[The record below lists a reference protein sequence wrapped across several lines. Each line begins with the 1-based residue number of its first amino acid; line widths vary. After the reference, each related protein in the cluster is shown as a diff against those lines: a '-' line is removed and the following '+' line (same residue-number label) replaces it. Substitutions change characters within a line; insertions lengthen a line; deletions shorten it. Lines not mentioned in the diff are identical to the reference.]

1 MQQITNEGLQKF
13 LSPRR
18 EISCYI
24 EMNLEDSY
32 EILRNKQ
39 IYNWKIERNAEDSK
53 FFGTGVCQKMTL
65 ETIMTDFGS
74 QVRTINPVSGVT
86 GFTFSTP
93 LFYITEVIQ
102 DEVANKITYTA
113 YDGLYFAT
121 LHKIKEANLPSTYT
135 IKELAEKAVALI
147 PELSGVDT
155 SSFPANLP
163 FTSANLSGEETCREI
178 FDDIAEA
185 TQTNYYVNSEN
196 KVCFKRM
203 NTIVSVNVPKTA
215 YFEATTGAVYVLK
228 TIMSVTELGDNASST
243 ATGSPDVSGIEVTQ
257 YVRENCFYTQ
267 LKDTELNN
275 VLQQA
280 INNVGNSYLYEYSI
294 KWRGI
299 TATEPFD
306 IISFANR
313 DGLYVETVLFND
325 TISYNGGL
333 IEQSSWSYKAQDE
346 TEESSGIS
354 ERINNTFA
362 RVNKVD
368 NTVKIHA
375 GLINNLQEEYA
386 ELNVTVDG
394 INTKVQKNSGDISTL
409 NQTATEINTQVQ
421 KNTGD
426 ISTLNQT
433 ATELRSEVTDANNNA
448 SQAVQTANSF
458 SQRITNAEGSISS
471 IELTM
476 DGVIYQ
482 NDQGTTVINGS
493 NITTGYISANRIS
506 GGTIDADTINVSN
519 LNASNLT
526 KGLVSANRIS
536 DSNNYLS
543 NLYATNVYTAINYAQ
558 TVQLVTSG
566 ASGLENNGTVLK
578 PNGVYIKNGGSTT
591 LLATWQQMANGGSS
605 TKTAVFG

>member
-24 EMNLEDSY
+24 EMNLEDTY
-32 EILRNKQ
+32 EILRKEQ

-74 QVRTINPVSGVT
+74 QVRTINPVSGVS

-93 LFYITEVIQ
+93 FFYITEVIQ

-155 SSFPANLP
+155 SSLNLP

-196 KVCFKRM
+196 ILCFKRM

-215 YFEATTGAVYVLK
+215 YFEATTGAAYVLK
-228 TIMSVTELGDNASST
+228 TIMSVTELGDNASAT

-267 LKDTELNN
+267 LKDTQLKNA
-275 VLQQA
+275 LQYA

-346 TEESSGIS
+346 TEESSGIG

-448 SQAVQTANSF
+448 SQAIQTANSF

-526 KGLVSANRIS
+526 KGLVSASRIS

-566 ASGLENNGTVLK
+566 ASGLENSGTVLK

-591 LLATWQQMANGGSS
+591 LLATWQQMAEGGTTT

>member
-1 MQQITNEGLQKF
+1 MQQITNDGLQKF

-32 EILRNKQ
+32 EILRAKQ

-65 ETIMTDFGS
+65 ETIMTNFS
-74 QVRTINPVSGVT
+74 SPVRTINPVSGVS

-102 DEVANKITYTA
+102 DEVANKITYTG

-121 LHKIKEANLPSTYT
+121 QHKIKEANLPSTYT

-155 SSFPANLP
+155 SSLNLP

-196 KVCFKRM
+196 ILCFKRM

-267 LKDTELNN
+267 LKDTQIKNA
-275 VLQQA
+275 LQYA

-306 IISFANR
+306 IISFANK
-313 DGLYVETVLFND
+313 DGVYVEAVLFND

-346 TEESSGIS
+346 TEESSGIG

-421 KNTGD
+421 KNTGE

-448 SQAVQTANSF
+448 SQAIQTANGF

-506 GGTIDADTINVSN
+506 GGTIDADTINVNN

-526 KGLVSANRIS
+526 KGLVSASRIS

-566 ASGLENNGTVLK
+566 ASGLENSGTVLK

>member
-1 MQQITNEGLQKF
+1 MQQITNDGLQKF

-18 EISCYI
+18 EISCKI
-24 EMNLEDSY
+24 EVNLEDSFRFLI
-32 EILRNKQ
+32 EKQ

-65 ETIMTDFGS
+65 ETIMTNFGS
-74 QVRTINPVSGVT
+74 QVRTINPVCGVS

-155 SSFPANLP
+155 SSLNLP

-196 KVCFKRM
+196 ILCFKRM
-203 NTIVSVNVPKTA
+203 NTIVSVNIPKTA
-215 YFEATTGAVYVLK
+215 YFEATTGAAYVLK
-228 TIMSVTELGDNASST
+228 TIMSVTELGDNASAT

-267 LKDTELNN
+267 LNDTQIKNA
-275 VLQQA
+275 LQYA
-280 INNVGNSYLYEYSI
+280 INNAGNSYLYEYSI

-313 DGLYVETVLFND
+313 DGVYVEAVLFND

-333 IEQSSWSYKAQDE
+333 IEESSWSYKAQDE
-346 TEESSGIS
+346 TEESSGIG

-448 SQAVQTANSF
+448 TQAIQTANGF
-458 SQRITNAEGSISS
+458 SQRISNAEGNISS
-471 IELTM
+471 IEHTM

-482 NDQGTTVINGS
+482 NSSGTTVINGS

-526 KGLVSANRIS
+526 KGLVSASRIS

-566 ASGLENNGTVLK
+566 ASGLENSGTVLK

>member
-24 EMNLEDSY
+24 EMNLEDTY
-32 EILRNKQ
+32 EILRKEQ

-74 QVRTINPVSGVT
+74 QVRTINPVSGVS

-155 SSFPANLP
+155 SSLNLP

-196 KVCFKRM
+196 ILCFKRM

-267 LKDTELNN
+267 LKDTQIKNA
-275 VLQQA
+275 LQYA

-306 IISFANR
+306 IISFANK

-346 TEESSGIS
+346 TEESSGIG

-448 SQAVQTANSF
+448 SQAIQTANSF

-506 GGTIDADTINVSN
+506 GGTIDADTINVNN

-566 ASGLENNGTVLK
+566 ASGLENSGTVLK

>member
-24 EMNLEDSY
+24 EMNLEDTY
-32 EILRNKQ
+32 EILRDKQ

-155 SSFPANLP
+155 SSLNLP

-196 KVCFKRM
+196 ILCFKRM

-267 LKDTELNN
+267 LKDTQLKNA
-275 VLQQA
+275 LQYA

-346 TEESSGIS
+346 TEESSGIG

-448 SQAVQTANSF
+448 SQAIQTANSF

-506 GGTIDADTINVSN
+506 GGTIDADTINVNN

-526 KGLVSANRIS
+526 KGYIDSGRIS
-536 DSNNYLS
+536 DSGNHLGSLYVTK
-543 NLYATNVYTAINYAQ
+543 LYAMGNYSGTILLVNSASPNTWDTNHTKLDKTGVRI
-558 TVQLVTSG
+558 VS
-566 ASGLENNGTVLK
+566 NGT
-578 PNGVYIKNGGSTT
+578 
-591 LLATWQQMANGGSS
+591 QQAYKSWSDILSGTSS
-605 TKTAVFG
+605 GTTAVFG

>member
-1 MQQITNEGLQKF
+1 MQQITNDGLQKF

-18 EISCYI
+18 EISCKI
-24 EMNLEDSY
+24 EMNLEDSFRFLI
-32 EILRNKQ
+32 EKQ

-65 ETIMTDFGS
+65 ETIMTNFGS
-74 QVRTINPVSGVT
+74 QARTINPVCGVS

-121 LHKIKEANLPSTYT
+121 MHKIKEANLPSTYT

-155 SSFPANLP
+155 SSLNLP

-196 KVCFKRM
+196 ILCFKRM
-203 NTIVSVNVPKTA
+203 NTIVSVNIPKTA
-215 YFEATTGAVYVLK
+215 YFEATTGAAYVLK
-228 TIMSVTELGDNASST
+228 TIMSVTELGDNASAT

-257 YVRENCFYTQ
+257 YVRDNCFYTQ
-267 LKDTELNN
+267 LKDAQIKNA
-275 VLQQA
+275 LQYA

-313 DGLYVETVLFND
+313 DGVYVETVLFND

-346 TEESSGIS
+346 TEESSGIG

-448 SQAVQTANSF
+448 SQAIQTANGF
-458 SQRITNAEGSISS
+458 SQRISNAEGSISS

-493 NITTGYISANRIS
+493 NITTGSISANRIS
-506 GGTIDADTINVSN
+506 GGTIDANTINVDN

-526 KGLVSANRIS
+526 KGLVSASRIS

-591 LLATWQQMANGGSS
+591 LLATWQEMASGGSS

>member
-32 EILRNKQ
+32 EILRAKQ

-74 QVRTINPVSGVT
+74 QVRTINPVSGVS

-196 KVCFKRM
+196 IVCFKRM

-448 SQAVQTANSF
+448 SQAVQTANGF
-458 SQRITNAEGSISS
+458 SQRISNAEGSISS

-506 GGTIDADTINVSN
+506 GGTIDADTINVNN

-536 DSNNYLS
+536 NSDNYLA

-566 ASGLENNGTVLK
+566 ASGLENSGTVLK

-591 LLATWQQMANGGSS
+591 LLATWQEMANGGSS

>member
-24 EMNLEDSY
+24 EMHLEDSY

-74 QVRTINPVSGVT
+74 QVRTINPVSGVS

-93 LFYITEVIQ
+93 FFYITEVIQ

-155 SSFPANLP
+155 STLNLP

-196 KVCFKRM
+196 ILCFKRM

-215 YFEATTGAVYVLK
+215 YFEATTGAAYVLK
-228 TIMSVTELGDNASST
+228 TIMSVTELGDNASAT

-267 LKDTELNN
+267 LKDTQLKNA
-275 VLQQA
+275 LQYA

-313 DGLYVETVLFND
+313 DGVYVETVLFND

-346 TEESSGIS
+346 TEESSGIG

-448 SQAVQTANSF
+448 SQAVQTANGF

-471 IELTM
+471 IEHTM

-482 NDQGTTVINGS
+482 NSSGTTVINGS

-543 NLYATNVYTAINYAQ
+543 NLYATNVYTAVNYAQ
-558 TVQLVTSG
+558 TVQLVSSG
-566 ASGLENNGTVLK
+566 GAGLENYGTILK
-578 PNGVYIKNGGSTT
+578 PNGVYVKNGGSTT
-591 LLATWQQMANGGSS
+591 LLATWQQMAEGGTTT

>member
-1 MQQITNEGLQKF
+1 MQQISNEGLQKF

-24 EMNLEDSY
+24 EMNLEDTY
-32 EILRNKQ
+32 EILRKEQ

-155 SSFPANLP
+155 SSLNLP

-196 KVCFKRM
+196 ILCFKRM

-215 YFEATTGAVYVLK
+215 YFEATTGAAYVLK
-228 TIMSVTELGDNASST
+228 TIMSVTELGDNASAT

-267 LKDTELNN
+267 LKDTQLKNA
-275 VLQQA
+275 LQYA

-313 DGLYVETVLFND
+313 DGLYVEAVLFND

-346 TEESSGIS
+346 TEESSGIG

-394 INTKVQKNSGDISTL
+394 INTKVQKNTGDISTL

-448 SQAVQTANSF
+448 SQAIQTANGF
-458 SQRITNAEGSISS
+458 SQRISNAEGRVSS

-482 NDQGTTVINGS
+482 NDSGTTVINGS
-493 NITTGYISANRIS
+493 NITTGSISANRIS
-506 GGTIDADTINVSN
+506 GGTIDANTINVDN

-536 DSNNYLS
+536 DSNNYLA
-543 NLYATNVYTAINYAQ
+543 NLYATNVYTAVNYAQ
-558 TVQLVTSG
+558 TVQLVSSSG
-566 ASGLENNGTVLK
+566 AGLENNGTVLK
-578 PNGVYIKNGGSTT
+578 PNGVYIKNGGSAT

>member
-24 EMNLEDSY
+24 EMHLEDSY

-74 QVRTINPVSGVT
+74 QVRTINPVSGVS

-93 LFYITEVIQ
+93 FFYITEVIQ

-155 SSFPANLP
+155 STLNLP

-196 KVCFKRM
+196 ILCFKRM

-215 YFEATTGAVYVLK
+215 YFEATTGAAYVLK
-228 TIMSVTELGDNASST
+228 TIMSVTELGDNASAT

-267 LKDTELNN
+267 LKDTQLKNA
-275 VLQQA
+275 LQYA

-313 DGLYVETVLFND
+313 DGVYVETVLFND

-346 TEESSGIS
+346 TEESSGIG

-448 SQAVQTANSF
+448 SQAVQTANGF

-519 LNASNLT
+519 LNAANLT
-526 KGLVSANRIS
+526 KGLISANRIS
-536 DSNNYLS
+536 DANNYLT
-543 NLYATNVYTAINYAQ
+543 NLYATNIYTAINYAQ

-566 ASGLENNGTVLK
+566 ASGLENSGTVLK

>member
-74 QVRTINPVSGVT
+74 QVRTINPVSGVS

-135 IKELAEKAVALI
+135 IKELAEKAVALV

-267 LKDTELNN
+267 LKDAQLKNA
-275 VLQQA
+275 LQYA

-306 IISFANR
+306 IISFANK
-313 DGLYVETVLFND
+313 DGLYVEAVLFND

-409 NQTATEINTQVQ
+409 NQTATE
-421 KNTGD
+421 
-426 ISTLNQT
+426 
-433 ATELRSEVTDANNNA
+433 LRSEVTDANNNA
-448 SQAVQTANSF
+448 SQAIQTANGF

-543 NLYATNVYTAINYAQ
+543 NLYATNVYTAVNYAQ
-558 TVQLVTSG
+558 TVQLVSSG
-566 ASGLENNGTVLK
+566 GAGLENYGTILK
-578 PNGVYIKNGGSTT
+578 PNGVYVKNGGSTT

>member
-1 MQQITNEGLQKF
+1 MQQITNDGLQKF

-24 EMNLEDSY
+24 EMNLEDTY
-32 EILRNKQ
+32 EILRKEQ

-65 ETIMTDFGS
+65 ETIMTNFGS
-74 QVRTINPVSGVT
+74 QVRTINPVSGVS

-102 DEVANKITYTA
+102 DEVANKITYTG

-121 LHKIKEANLPSTYT
+121 LHKIKEANLPSTCT

-155 SSFPANLP
+155 STLNLP

-196 KVCFKRM
+196 ILCFKRM

-215 YFEATTGAVYVLK
+215 YFEATTGAAYVLK
-228 TIMSVTELGDNASST
+228 TIMSVTELGDNASAT

-267 LKDTELNN
+267 LKDTQLKNA
-275 VLQQA
+275 LQYA

-313 DGLYVETVLFND
+313 DGVYVETVLFND

-346 TEESSGIS
+346 TEESSGIG
-354 ERINNTFA
+354 ERINNTYA

-448 SQAVQTANSF
+448 SQAVQTANGF

-506 GGTIDADTINVSN
+506 GGTIDADTINVNN

-566 ASGLENNGTVLK
+566 ASGLENSGTVLK
-578 PNGVYIKNGGSTT
+578 PNGVYTKQNGGLT
-591 LLATWQQMANGGSS
+591 LLATWQQMADGGTTT

>member
-65 ETIMTDFGS
+65 ETIMTNFGS
-74 QVRTINPVSGVT
+74 QVRTINPVSGVS

-135 IKELAEKAVALI
+135 IKELAEKAVALV

-155 SSFPANLP
+155 SSLNLP

-196 KVCFKRM
+196 ILCFKRI

-267 LKDTELNN
+267 LKDTQLKNA
-275 VLQQA
+275 LQYA

-448 SQAVQTANSF
+448 SQAIQTANSF

-543 NLYATNVYTAINYAQ
+543 NLYATNVYTAVNYAQ

-566 ASGLENNGTVLK
+566 ASGLENSGTVLK
-578 PNGVYIKNGGSTT
+578 PNGVYVKNGGSTT

>member
-24 EMNLEDSY
+24 EMNLEDTY
-32 EILRNKQ
+32 EILRKEQ

-155 SSFPANLP
+155 SSLNLP

-196 KVCFKRM
+196 ILCFKRM

-267 LKDTELNN
+267 LKDTQIKNA
-275 VLQQA
+275 LQYA

-333 IEQSSWSYKAQDE
+333 IEESSWSYKAQDE
-346 TEESSGIS
+346 TEESSGIG

-394 INTKVQKNSGDISTL
+394 INTKVQKNTGDISTL

-458 SQRITNAEGSISS
+458 SQRITNAEGNISS
-471 IELTM
+471 IEHTM

-482 NDQGTTVINGS
+482 NSSGTTVINGS

-566 ASGLENNGTVLK
+566 ASGLENSGTILK
-578 PNGVYIKNGGSTT
+578 PNGVYVKNGGSTT

>member
-1 MQQITNEGLQKF
+1 MQQISNEGLQKF

-74 QVRTINPVSGVT
+74 QVRTINPVSGVS

-93 LFYITEVIQ
+93 FFYITEVIQ
-102 DEVANKITYTA
+102 DEVANKITYTG

-155 SSFPANLP
+155 SSLNLP

-196 KVCFKRM
+196 ILCFKRM

-215 YFEATTGAVYVLK
+215 YFEATTGAAYVLK
-228 TIMSVTELGDNASST
+228 TIMSVTELGDNASAT

-267 LKDTELNN
+267 LKDTQLKNA
-275 VLQQA
+275 LQYA

-313 DGLYVETVLFND
+313 DGVYVETVLFND

-333 IEQSSWSYKAQDE
+333 VEQSSWSYKAQDE
-346 TEESSGIS
+346 TEESSGIG

-448 SQAVQTANSF
+448 SQAIQTANGF

-482 NDQGTTVINGS
+482 NDSGTTVINGS

-506 GGTIDADTINVSN
+506 GGTIDADTINVNN

-543 NLYATNVYTAINYAQ
+543 NLYATNVYTAVNYAQ
-558 TVQLVTSG
+558 TVQLVNSG
-566 ASGLENNGTVLK
+566 ASGLENYGTVLK
-578 PNGVYIKNGGSTT
+578 SNGVYIKNGGSTT
-591 LLATWQQMANGGSS
+591 LLATWQEIAAGGSS

>member
-1 MQQITNEGLQKF
+1 MQQITNDGLQKF

-24 EMNLEDSY
+24 EMNLEDTY
-32 EILRNKQ
+32 TILRDKQ

-65 ETIMTDFGS
+65 ETIMTNFSS
-74 QVRTINPVSGVT
+74 QVRTINPVSGVS

-102 DEVANKITYTA
+102 DEVANKITYTG

-121 LHKIKEANLPSTYT
+121 LHKIKEANLPSTCT

-155 SSFPANLP
+155 SSLNLP

-196 KVCFKRM
+196 ILCFKRM

-215 YFEATTGAVYVLK
+215 YFEATTGAAYVLK
-228 TIMSVTELGDNASST
+228 TIMSVTELGDNASAT

-267 LKDTELNN
+267 LKDTQLKNA
-275 VLQQA
+275 LQYA

-313 DGLYVETVLFND
+313 DGVYVETVLFND

-346 TEESSGIS
+346 TEESSGIG

-448 SQAVQTANSF
+448 SQAIQTANGF
-458 SQRITNAEGSISS
+458 SQRISDAEGNISS
-471 IELTM
+471 IEHTM

-482 NDQGTTVINGS
+482 NSSGTTVINGS

-543 NLYATNVYTAINYAQ
+543 NLYATNVYNAINYAQ
-558 TVQLVTSG
+558 NVQLVSSG
-566 ASGLENNGTVLK
+566 AAGLENNGTVLRT
-578 PNGVYIKNGGSTT
+578 NGVYIKKNGSLT
-591 LLATWQQMANGGSS
+591 LLATWQQMADGGTTT

>member
-1 MQQITNEGLQKF
+1 MQQITNDGLQKF

-32 EILRNKQ
+32 EILRAKQ

-65 ETIMTDFGS
+65 ETIMTNFSS
-74 QVRTINPVSGVT
+74 QVRTINPVSGVS

-102 DEVANKITYTA
+102 DEVANKITYTG

-155 SSFPANLP
+155 SSLNLP

-178 FDDIAEA
+178 FDDIAEV

-196 KVCFKRM
+196 ILCFKRM

-215 YFEATTGAVYVLK
+215 YFEATTGAAYVLK
-228 TIMSVTELGDNASST
+228 TIMSVTELGDNASAT
-243 ATGSPDVSGIEVTQ
+243 ATGSSDVSGIEVTQ

-267 LKDTELNN
+267 LKDTQLKNA
-275 VLQQA
+275 LQYA

-313 DGLYVETVLFND
+313 DGVYVETVLFND

-346 TEESSGIS
+346 TEESSGIG

-421 KNTGD
+421 KNTGE

-448 SQAVQTANSF
+448 SQAIQTANGF

-482 NDQGTTVINGS
+482 NDSGTTVINGS

-506 GGTIDADTINVSN
+506 GGTIDADTINVNN

-543 NLYATNVYTAINYAQ
+543 NLYATNVYNAINYAQ
-558 TVQLVTSG
+558 NVQLVSSG
-566 ASGLENNGTVLK
+566 AAGLENNGTVLRT
-578 PNGVYIKNGGSTT
+578 NGVYIKKNGSLT
-591 LLATWQQMANGGSS
+591 LLATWQQMADGGTTT

>member
-1 MQQITNEGLQKF
+1 MQQITNDGLQKF

-32 EILRNKQ
+32 EILRAKQ

-65 ETIMTDFGS
+65 ETTMTNFSS
-74 QVRTINPVSGVT
+74 QVRTINPVSGVS

-155 SSFPANLP
+155 SSLNLP

-196 KVCFKRM
+196 ILCFKRM

-215 YFEATTGAVYVLK
+215 YFEATTGAAYVLK
-228 TIMSVTELGDNASST
+228 TIMSVTELGDNASAT

-267 LKDTELNN
+267 LKDTQLKNA
-275 VLQQA
+275 LQYA

-313 DGLYVETVLFND
+313 DGVYVETVLFND

-333 IEQSSWSYKAQDE
+333 VEQSSWSYKAQDE
-346 TEESSGIS
+346 TEESSGIG

-421 KNTGD
+421 KNTGE

-448 SQAVQTANSF
+448 SQAIQTANGF

-482 NDQGTTVINGS
+482 NSSGTTVINGS
-493 NITTGYISANRIS
+493 NITTGSISADRIS
-506 GGTIDADTINVSN
+506 GGTIDANTINVDN

-543 NLYATNVYTAINYAQ
+543 NLYATNVYNAINYAQ
-558 TVQLVTSG
+558 NVQLVSSG
-566 ASGLENNGTVLK
+566 AAGLENNGTVLRT
-578 PNGVYIKNGGSTT
+578 NGVYIKKNGSLT
-591 LLATWQQMANGGSS
+591 LLATWQQMADGGTTT

>member
-1 MQQITNEGLQKF
+1 MQQISNEGLQKF

-24 EMNLEDSY
+24 EMNLEDTY
-32 EILRNKQ
+32 EILRKEQ

-74 QVRTINPVSGVT
+74 QVRTINPVSGVS

-155 SSFPANLP
+155 SSLNLP

-196 KVCFKRM
+196 ILCFKRM

-228 TIMSVTELGDNASST
+228 TIMSVTELGDNASAT

-267 LKDTELNN
+267 LKDTQLKNA
-275 VLQQA
+275 LQYA

-306 IISFANR
+306 IISFANK

-346 TEESSGIS
+346 TEESSGIG

-394 INTKVQKNSGDISTL
+394 INTKVQKNTGDISTL

-448 SQAVQTANSF
+448 SQAIQTANGF
-458 SQRITNAEGSISS
+458 SQRISNAEGRVSS

-482 NDQGTTVINGS
+482 NDSGTTVINGS
-493 NITTGYISANRIS
+493 NITTGSISANRIS
-506 GGTIDADTINVSN
+506 GGTIDANTINVDN

-536 DSNNYLS
+536 DSNNYLA
-543 NLYATNVYTAINYAQ
+543 NLYATNVYTAVNYAQ
-558 TVQLVTSG
+558 TVQLVSSSG
-566 ASGLENNGTVLK
+566 AGLENNGTVLK
-578 PNGVYIKNGGSTT
+578 PNGVYIKNGGSAT

>member
-74 QVRTINPVSGVT
+74 QVRTINPVSGVS

-93 LFYITEVIQ
+93 FFYITEVIQ

-155 SSFPANLP
+155 SSLNLP

-196 KVCFKRM
+196 ILCFKRM

-267 LKDTELNN
+267 LKDTQLKNA
-275 VLQQA
+275 LQYA

-306 IISFANR
+306 IISFANK
-313 DGLYVETVLFND
+313 DGLYVEAVLFND

-346 TEESSGIS
+346 TEESSGIG

-448 SQAVQTANSF
+448 SQAIQTANSF
-458 SQRITNAEGSISS
+458 SQRITNAEGNISS
-471 IELTM
+471 IEHTM

-482 NDQGTTVINGS
+482 NSSGTTVINGS

-506 GGTIDADTINVSN
+506 GGTIDADTINVNN

-543 NLYATNVYTAINYAQ
+543 NLYATNVYTAVNYAQ
-558 TVQLVTSG
+558 TVQLVASG
-566 ASGLENNGTVLK
+566 GAGLENYGTVLK
-578 PNGVYIKNGGSTT
+578 LNGVYIKNGGSTT
-591 LLATWQQMANGGSS
+591 LLATWQQMAEGGTTT

>member
-1 MQQITNEGLQKF
+1 MQQITNDGLQKF

-24 EMNLEDSY
+24 EMNLEDTY
-32 EILRNKQ
+32 EILRKEQ

-65 ETIMTDFGS
+65 ETIMTNFSS
-74 QVRTINPVSGVT
+74 QVRTINPVSGVS

-102 DEVANKITYTA
+102 DEVANKITYTG

-155 SSFPANLP
+155 SSLNIP

-196 KVCFKRM
+196 ILCFKRM

-215 YFEATTGAVYVLK
+215 YFEATTGAAYVLK
-228 TIMSVTELGDNASST
+228 TIMSVTELGDNASAT
-243 ATGSPDVSGIEVTQ
+243 ATGIPDVSGIEVTQ

-267 LKDTELNN
+267 LKDTQLKNA
-275 VLQQA
+275 LQYA

-313 DGLYVETVLFND
+313 DGVYVETVLFND

-333 IEQSSWSYKAQDE
+333 VEQSSWSYKAQDE
-346 TEESSGIS
+346 TEESSGIG

-394 INTKVQKNSGDISTL
+394 INTKVQKNTGDISTL

-421 KNTGD
+421 KNTGE

-448 SQAVQTANSF
+448 SQAIQTANGF
-458 SQRITNAEGSISS
+458 SQRISDAEGNISS
-471 IELTM
+471 IEHTM

-482 NDQGTTVINGS
+482 NSSGTTVINGS

-543 NLYATNVYTAINYAQ
+543 NLYATNVYNAINYAQ
-558 TVQLVTSG
+558 NVQLVSSG
-566 ASGLENNGTVLK
+566 AAGLENNGTVLRT
-578 PNGVYIKNGGSTT
+578 NGVYIKKNGSLT
-591 LLATWQQMANGGSS
+591 LLATWQQMADGGTTT